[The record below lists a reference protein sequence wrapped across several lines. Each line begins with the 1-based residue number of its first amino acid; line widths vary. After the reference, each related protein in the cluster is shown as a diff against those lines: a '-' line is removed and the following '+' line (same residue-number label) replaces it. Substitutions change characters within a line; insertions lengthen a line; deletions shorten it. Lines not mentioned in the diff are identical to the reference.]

1 VRAAVLAALLGAGTV
16 HAADTGEL
24 SGKLSV
30 LTVSVGSRVH
40 GPQEALVLLED
51 APNVGTLPSGPFKM
65 EQAGKSFIPDLLIV
79 PVGAEVKFPNLD
91 SILHNVFSVSP
102 VNTFDLGLHKSGDEV
117 SVKFARP
124 GIVPIYCNIHPQ
136 MVGHVVVVGNPFF
149 THPKADGAFA
159 FKAVPAGTFH
169 LVAWFPYGE
178 PTRQEVTVAAG
189 RRTEVEVK
197 MKETASAGRHERK
210 DGSRYGSY

>member
-1 VRAAVLAALLGAGTV
+1 VRTALLGPLLLAGAAA
-16 HAADTGEL
+16 AADTGEL

-30 LTVSVGSRVH
+30 LTVSVGSRVR
-40 GPQEALVLLED
+40 GPEEALVFLED
-51 APNVGTLPSGPFKM
+51 APNTGGLPSGPFKM

-79 PVGAEVKFPNLD
+79 PVGAEVQFPNLD

-102 VNTFDLGLHKSGDEV
+102 VNTFDLGLHKSGDQV

-149 THPKADGAFA
+149 THPKPDGTFS
-159 FKAVPAGTFH
+159 FKAVPTGTFH
-169 LVAWFPYGE
+169 LVAWFPYGD
-178 PTRQEVTVAAG
+178 PARQAVTVAAG
-189 RRTEVEVK
+189 QRAQVEVK
-197 MKETASAGRHERK
+197 IKESASASRHERK